1 MGARLR
7 RDVWRLEP
15 LRRAGTTHLAELAAT
30 EAESV
35 MREIVYLP
43 VNPRLPYRKL
53 EQLAAATSD
62 LLRTGLRVT
71 ASRRP
76 SPPGEAEVP

>member
-1 MGARLR
+1 
-7 RDVWRLEP
+7 
-15 LRRAGTTHLAELAAT
+15 
-30 EAESV
+30 